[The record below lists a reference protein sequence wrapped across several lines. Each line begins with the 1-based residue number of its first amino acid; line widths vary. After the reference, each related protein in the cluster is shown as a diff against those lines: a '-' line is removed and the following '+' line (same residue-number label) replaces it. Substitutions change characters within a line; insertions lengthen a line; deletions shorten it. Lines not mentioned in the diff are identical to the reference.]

1 MAARPQPGPGPNPVK
16 ASQSYMSM
24 YRATAA
30 AAASEHQQIPS
41 LRCKD
46 KSPTPAPIMQMW
58 YLELLRSSNHEVSDP
73 RFSDK
78 TIRSVII
85 EGSATSTAAVAFL
98 CPHRTLTHRLRCTY
112 WTDVLLS
119 FCPPPTSN
127 ANGTKTSI
135 LHSEGILKPGR
146 GDGEREECRERRVGR
161 GGREG

>member
-1 MAARPQPGPGPNPVK
+1 MKFQIRDSTRRDSSHLQTETIRTAATRVRQH
-16 ASQSYMSM
+16 
-24 YRATAA
+24 RATAA

-119 FCPPPTSN
+119 FSRPPSPNSVVQTLTQSN
-127 ANGTKTSI
+127 DK
-135 LHSEGILKPGR
+135 GR
-146 GDGEREECRERRVGR
+146 GVSR
-161 GGREG
+161 GDFRLHRLG